1 MGPFPIELQ
10 IENRAVSLQPRGA
23 RDGDLCP
30 TYGGSTKKEAI
41 LKDNLL
47 NNGARDGDLCP
58 TYGGSTKKEAILKDN
73 LLNNGARDGTR
84 THDLLITNGESTSL

>member
-1 MGPFPIELQ
+1 MGPFPIELRK
-10 IENRAVSLQPRGA
+10 ENRAISLQPRGA

-47 NNGARDGDLCP
+47 NNGARDGTFP
-58 TYGGSTKKEAILKDN
+58 YRATQRKQGYISTAPW
-73 LLNNGARDGTR
+73 
-84 THDLLITNGESTSL
+84 S

>member
-1 MGPFPIELQ
+1 MGRLENGLSMRFFLELEMGPFPIELQ
-10 IENRAVSLQPRGA
+10 IENRAVSLQPCGA

-58 TYGGSTKKEAILKDN
+58 TYGGSTKKRL
-73 LLNNGARDGTR
+73 
-84 THDLLITNGESTSL
+84 S